1 MPRRTAAEA
10 EQTRRTIVDSARRAF
25 ADDGFAAASTTAIAA
40 AAGVTRGAL
49 YHHFADKT
57 ALFETVFVELTH
69 ELDERVNA
77 AAGDAPDLRSAIEAG
92 TTAYIE
98 FMTRP
103 EYRQIAVADG
113 PAVLGL
119 ERWHEIDRS
128 VGLATLQAG
137 LQALHDEGTL
147 GVDPTPAIT
156 LAVFGAVTELG
167 LSCARGDLGI
177 GDAARAITV
186 LFDRLGSAGR

>member
-10 EQTRRTIVDSARRAF
+10 EQTRRDIIASARRTF
-25 ADDGFAAASTTAIAA
+25 AVEGFAAASTTAIAA

-57 ALFETVFVELTH
+57 ALFETVFGELTH
-69 ELDERVNA
+69 ELDEQVNKA
-77 AAGDAPDLRSAIEAG
+77 AAGATDLRTAIEAG

-98 FMTRP
+98 FMSRP
-103 EYRQIAVADG
+103 EYRQIAVADA

-128 VGLATLQAG
+128 VGLATMQAS
-137 LQALHDEGTL
+137 LQALHDEGSL
-147 GVDPTPAIT
+147 GVEPTPAIT
-156 LAVFGAVTELG
+156 LAVFGAITELG
-167 LSCARGDLGI
+167 LSCARGDLTVP
-177 GDAARAITV
+177 AASTAISV
-186 LFDRLGSAGR
+186 LFDRLGGDR